1 MPHTCTHN
9 TRTHTPFQLQGCW
22 GRAITCTQFLPG
34 KLRAAYVDGCCSA
47 TSLIKRGDIAT
58 AINAFHE
65 TEVCVLATTFS
76 TRDEFSNATER
87 VWSHIEEQVSTTFDT
102 MHQVK
107 LVFAEN
113 YRASLF
119 FMLAL
124 IGPEESEMFD
134 VLLAT
139 LTSSKTKKQLDQV
152 TSMVIARRGVK
163 KPQHTSEKAYDYK
176 EISRARFCLSNSKQR
191 KRTWHYR
198 VVWSSTEATWEP
210 EHNIVNRHAPKTRRT
225 LMRLRA
231 AAMRAVAQ
239 SRSRC

>member
-1 MPHTCTHN
+1 M
-9 TRTHTPFQLQGCW
+9 
-22 GRAITCTQFLPG
+22 
-34 KLRAAYVDGCCSA
+34 
-47 TSLIKRGDIAT
+47 
-58 AINAFHE
+58 
-65 TEVCVLATTFS
+65 CVLATTFS
-76 TRDEFSNATER
+76 TRDTFSNATER

-124 IGPEESEMFD
+124 IGPEESETFD

-139 LTSSKTKKQLDQV
+139 LTTSKMKKQLEQV
-152 TSMVIARRGVK
+152 TRMVTSRQGVK
-163 KPQHTSEKAYDYK
+163 KPRNMAEKAYDYK
-176 EISRARFCLSNSKQR
+176 EISRARFCFPDSDSDSDTKPM
-191 KRTWHYR
+191 KKSWHYR

-210 EHNIVNRHAPKTRRT
+210 EHNIVNRHAPQTRRT

-231 AAMRAVAQ
+231 VAQ
-239 SRSRC
+239 RRSRC